1 MHSPAPQIHTAPPT
15 PHPPRDVHRRPS
27 ETRTTHE
34 IMQFKRRQP
43 AASAQW
49 PPPSHQLLPVKSVAT
64 SVCVCVCVTALHVTP
79 DRKHERLITTLHV
92 TPGRTQERIAA
103 AVSVTVDK
111 KQARLNATVS
121 VTGE

>member
-1 MHSPAPQIHTAPPT
+1 MFTDGLARRELHMNCNYAIQTPSTRRICSMAAAITPASSCQI
-15 PHPPRDVHRRPS
+15 S
-27 ETRTTHE
+27 GNEC
-34 IMQFKRRQP
+34 
-43 AASAQW
+43 
-49 PPPSHQLLPVKSVAT
+49 
-64 SVCVCVCVTALHVTP
+64 VCLCVCVTALHVTP